1 LKKWDAYW
9 VYLMLEGGSALL
21 FAMIF
26 TYSSVYQVTMAN
38 LNALQLV
45 LVGTILELT
54 VFVFEVPTGVVAD
67 IYSRRLSIIIG
78 YLLIGLGFILEGAIP
93 LFATILLAQV
103 LWGCGYTFT
112 SGATEAWITDE
123 IGEQAAGGA
132 FLRGGQAGQLGALVG
147 IGAGMLLA
155 SVRVNLP
162 ILVGGVLLTGL
173 GAGLALVMPESGFQ
187 PLPREERNTWQSMR
201 RTFLDG
207 VGMVKRRPVLK
218 SILLVGLFYGL
229 YSEGLDRLWVKHL
242 IDEFS
247 LPALGTLDPLMWFG
261 VIEAVGML
269 VGTGSIEVVRRRVNT
284 TRARDIVKTLF
295 IITVML
301 IGGMTV
307 FAWAPSFGLALV
319 AYWLINAARS
329 MISPIYTAWVNQG
342 LDSAV
347 RATVISMS
355 GQVDAIGQIAGG
367 PLIGLIG
374 NLFSVKAAITL
385 SAGLLVPVLGLC
397 RRVWRSGK
405 ERDEAPVTI

>member
-1 LKKWDAYW
+1 
-9 VYLMLEGGSALL
+9 
-21 FAMIF
+21 
-26 TYSSVYQVTMAN
+26 
-38 LNALQLV
+38 
-45 LVGTILELT
+45 
-54 VFVFEVPTGVVAD
+54 
-67 IYSRRLSIIIG
+67 
-78 YLLIGLGFILEGAIP
+78 
-93 LFATILLAQV
+93 
-103 LWGCGYTFT
+103 
-112 SGATEAWITDE
+112 
-123 IGEQAAGGA
+123 
-132 FLRGGQAGQLGALVG
+132 
-147 IGAGMLLA
+147 
-155 SVRVNLP
+155 
-162 ILVGGVLLTGL
+162 
-173 GAGLALVMPESGFQ
+173 
-187 PLPREERNTWQSMR
+187 MR

-374 NLFSVKAAITL
+374 NVFSVRAAITI
-385 SAGLLVPVLGLC
+385 SAGLLVPVLGLL

>member
-1 LKKWDAYW
+1 
-9 VYLMLEGGSALL
+9 MLQGGSALL

-26 TYSSVYQVTMAN
+26 TYSSVYQVTMVN

-45 LVGTILELT
+45 LVGTLLELT
-54 VFVFEVPTGVVAD
+54 VFIFEVPTGVVAD

-123 IGEQAAGGA
+123 IGEQAAGQA
-132 FLRGGQAGQLGALVG
+132 FLRGEQVGQLGALVG

-155 SVRVNLP
+155 SLRVNLP
-162 ILVGGVLLTGL
+162 ILVGGVLLIGL
-173 GAGLALVMPESGFQ
+173 GTSLALVMPESGFR
-187 PLPREERNTWQSMR
+187 PVPREERSTWQSMR
-201 RTFLDG
+201 STFLDG
-207 VGMVKRRPVLK
+207 LGMVKRRPVLK

-242 IDEFS
+242 LDQFS
-247 LPALGTLDPLMWFG
+247 LPVLGTLDPLMWFG
-261 VIEAVGML
+261 VIEAVGM
-269 VGTGSIEVVRRRVNT
+269 VVSTGSIEVVRRRVNT
-284 TRARDIVKTLF
+284 NSAVSIVKTLLL
-295 IITVML
+295 ITVIL
-301 IGGMTV
+301 VGGITI
-307 FAWAPSFGLALV
+307 FAWAPNFGLALL
-319 AYWLINAARS
+319 AYWLIQAARS
-329 MISPIYTAWVNQG
+329 MINPIYTAWVNQG

-385 SAGLLVPVLGLC
+385 SGGLLVPVLGLC
-397 RRVWRSGK
+397 RRVWRSEK
-405 ERDEAPVTI
+405 ERDQGPATV

>member
-1 LKKWDAYW
+1 
-9 VYLMLEGGSALL
+9 
-21 FAMIF
+21 MIF

-45 LVGTILELT
+45 LVGTVLELT
-54 VFVFEVPTGVVAD
+54 VFIFEVPTGVVAD

-123 IGEQAAGGA
+123 IGEQAAGQA

-155 SVRVNLP
+155 SLRVNLP
-162 ILVGGVLLTGL
+162 ILVGGVLLIGL
-173 GAGLALVMPESGFQ
+173 GSSLALVMPESGFR
-187 PLPREERNTWQSMR
+187 PVPRQERSTWQSMR
-201 RTFLDG
+201 STFLDG
-207 VGMVKRRPVLK
+207 LGMVKRRPVLK

-247 LPALGTLDPLMWFG
+247 LPGLGTLDPLMWFG
-261 VIEAVGML
+261 VIEAVGMV

-284 TRARDIVKTLF
+284 NSAVSIVKTLF
-295 IITVML
+295 LITVML
-301 IGGMTV
+301 IGGITI
-307 FAWAPSFGLALV
+307 FAWAPNFWLV
-319 AYWLINAARS
+319 LLAYWLIEAARS

-342 LDSAV
+342 LDSTV

-385 SAGLLVPVLGLC
+385 SGGLLRPVLWLC
-397 RRVWRSGK
+397 RRVWRSEK
-405 ERDEAPVTI
+405 DRDQAPAAV